1 MALVSGQLVS
11 NRFRV
16 AAQIEKRAFGAIF
29 RGWDLQDNRAC
40 LVEEIT
46 EMYPGGMARLQ
57 QLVQALKLVR
67 HPHLQKIIDFAVV
80 PGEGMYVVMEFLEG
94 ESLETI
100 QAKQAGAFEEKQA
113 VKWTA
118 QVCGALDNLHKMVPP
133 IIHGAVQPCN
143 IFIDKQ
149 GNAFLANVPEAM
161 VLTGSRRS
169 ETVTPAFSQEYS
181 APEWEAGQ
189 AIDGRSDIYS
199 LGLVLYGMLTS
210 LPPQPAAE
218 RIKMDACVAAD
229 TVNATVSPG
238 VARALEHAMSLNP
251 ETRFFNAIAF
261 RNALLAGA
269 GLKAEELPAASQSEP
284 SEDNRNRPAP
294 AAAGMP
300 VKKKRKWLGWV
311 ITGGVLSLAV
321 IAGLV
326 LFIVGIGKDFP
337 GVLGLHPT
345 ETAQKKTEK
354 TKKPEKVKVTEEP
367 VAATEEMPATEEPVV
382 VITEEPATTVQL
394 EIWHSYTDIAGAAI
408 TDIIDSFTRQH
419 PEISIVQTYV
429 PYEDWDSRFDLA
441 MSSGEGPS
449 LIIKAGDG
457 RGATYYDEGIVKDV
471 SAVISPDVLARIN
484 GPAQE
489 LVSYRNGMIGVP
501 FTINGVL
508 LYRNKSII
516 SEAPLNWDDM
526 IAKAKAATAGNTHG
540 MIFESALFY
549 SAGHLYALGGQLID
563 PYTGE
568 PRFLDDYGAAWLS
581 HMQTVRDAGIP
592 ITNYQDEDQ
601 AGFKNGTVGMIIDG
615 GWYAGNIAD
624 AVGADNLVIDPW
636 PVGMSGF
643 VTSEVVYLVNNG
655 PLDAREEQA
664 SIEFMEYLVS
674 EPAQMIW
681 AEVACSNQ
689 NLGIGVPVLQDL
701 YVSDPLLTM
710 IMTALGGGVNF
721 PVQPNMDL
729 YWEPLNTAINDA
741 IYANTDPWDALQA
754 ANDIIISQMP

>member
-1 MALVSGQLVS
+1 MALVSGQLVN

-40 LVEEIT
+40 LVEEIN

-57 QLVQALKLVR
+57 QLVQVLKLVR
-67 HPHLQKIIDFAVV
+67 HPHLQKVIDFAVV

-100 QAKQAGAFEEKQA
+100 QAKQAGVFEEKQA

-169 ETVTPAFSQEYS
+169 ETVTPSFSQEYS

-199 LGLVLYGMLTS
+199 LGLVLYGMLTG

-229 TVNATVSPG
+229 TVNASVSPG

-251 ETRFFNAIAF
+251 GTRFFNAIAF

-269 GLKAEELPAASQSEP
+269 GLRAEELPAASQSEP

-294 AAAGMP
+294 AAAGMT

-311 ITGGVLSLAV
+311 IAGGVLSLAV

-326 LFIVGIGKDFP
+326 LFVVGIGKDYP

-354 TKKPEKVKVTEEP
+354 TKKPEKEKETEE
-367 VAATEEMPATEEPVV
+367 AAEETEEMPATEEPVV
-382 VITEEPATTVQL
+382 IVTEEPATEVQL
-394 EIWHSYTDIAGAAI
+394 EIWHSYSDTGADAFSEIIAA
-408 TDIIDSFTRQH
+408 FTKGH
-419 PEISIVQTYV
+419 PYVSIEQTYFAST
-429 PYEDWDSRFDLA
+429 DMFSMFDTA
-441 MSSGEGPS
+441 MA
-449 LIIKAGDG
+449 AGDG
-457 RGATYYDEGIVKDV
+457 PDLIMLYGDDRSASLLEEGFLKDV
-471 SAVISPDVLARIN
+471 SGLISPDLYSDLVE
-484 GPAQE
+484 PAVKISEYQGRM
-489 LVSYRNGMIGVP
+489 LGVP
-501 FTINGVL
+501 FTMNGVL
-508 LYRNKSII
+508 LYRNVSII
-516 SEAPLNWDDM
+516 PEAPVNWDDL
-526 IAKAKAATAGNTHG
+526 IGKASTATAGDVTG
-540 MIFESALFY
+540 MVFETGLYF
-549 SAGHLYALGGQLID
+549 SAGHLYALGGQLLD
-563 PYTGE
+563 EYSGE
-568 PRFLDDYGAAWLS
+568 PLFLDDYGVEWMLL
-581 HMQTVRDAGIP
+581 MQIVKDAGLP
-592 ITNYQDEDQ
+592 VVNYSEDD
-601 AGFKNGTVGMIIDG
+601 ADSFRNYKTGMVIDG
-615 GWYAGNIAD
+615 NWNAQSMAE
-624 AVGADNLVIDPW
+624 AVGVQNLVIDEW
-636 PVGMSGF
+636 PEGMSGF
-643 VTSEVVYLVNNG
+643 VQSELISLVNDPDMG
-655 PLDAREEQA
+655 KYQEAA
-664 SIEFMEYLVS
+664 AIEFMEFLAS
-674 EPAQMIW
+674 EQAQMIW
-681 AEVACSNQ
+681 AEVACSNH
-689 NLGIGVPVLQDL
+689 NLGSGVPVLKDL
-701 YVSDPLLTM
+701 YVADPLVEM
-710 IMTALGGGVNF
+710 AMKAYSGGVPF
-721 PVQPNMDL
+721 PAHSSLVF
-729 YWEPLNTAINDA
+729 YWSTLNTAINNVVE
-741 IYANTDPWDALQA
+741 YSMDPWEALHSA
-754 ANDIIISQMP
+754 YDEILSQLP